1 MSTERV
7 IVQHG
12 VANALKEALV
22 GEFKKLKSGGPG
34 EQLSALFREDSAAN
48 VESMMGEARAEG
60 AEFLLGD
67 GSRQGAVI
75 QPHIVTGVKPGM
87 RLWERESF
95 GPRECIAF
103 DCRCS
108 AHLRVLVTVVL
119 EVDSVDEVVEL
130 ANATQYSLVGSIWT
144 RDLNTALDVS
154 GRIRAGKEQC
164 AMVPP
169 VLAQKNGKD
178 ASTSTVLQSMWR
190 ILENTVG

>member
-7 IVQHG
+7 IVQRE

-22 GEFKKLKSGGPG
+22 SEFKKLKSGGPG

-48 VESMMGEARAEG
+48 VESMMREARAED

-95 GPRECIAF
+95 GPRECVALY
-103 DCRCS
+103 CTRN
-108 AHLRVLVTVVL
+108 AHLHALVTVVV
-119 EVDSVDEVVEL
+119 EVDSVDEAVEL

-144 RDLNTALDVS
+144 RNLNTALDVS

-164 AMVPP
+164 ATEPP
-169 VLAQKNGKD
+169 V
-178 ASTSTVLQSMWR
+178 
-190 ILENTVG
+190 